1 MLHFVVVRQGFSIR
15 DEDIANVFPLMGEGK
30 LVKTSVDDLATMA
43 VTAGIFESRTQARK
57 AGLWGPVPHGI
68 HLIGTENCRF
78 WVWCPYASGAKIEL
92 LPCFSKSPGC
102 LL

>member
-57 AGLWGPVPHGI
+57 AGLW
-68 HLIGTENCRF
+68 
-78 WVWCPYASGAKIEL
+78 
-92 LPCFSKSPGC
+92 
-102 LL
+102 